1 MINYIVLYHAPAA
14 ALRKIRDAT
23 PEQMKLMKRHERML
37 MKAPERG
44 VLWLLVAVWTLCA
57 APVLLAE
64 GVVESGS
71 GNVVTERLDFE
82 EFTAIEVAS
91 SWEVEAV
98 PGEFAVEV
106 SVDDNVL
113 DDMRVEVRGETLWL
127 GMRAG
132 AWFRRLTLR
141 ARVSLPELDGLQVTG
156 SGHITAREFE
166 APALQIGVSGSGG
179 VAVIGCRVGA
189 LDGDISG
196 TGDINA
202 EGCMIG
208 TAALSI
214 SGSGDV
220 AVGGEAGC
228 AGDNVSLRISGSGSA
243 DLRSCMFTDAQIRI
257 SGSGNVL
264 LMLGNGDLTGR
275 ITGSGSVT
283 YHGSPARVDVRT
295 SGSGRVVK
303 EG

>member
-1 MINYIVLYHAPAA
+1 M
-14 ALRKIRDAT
+14 LR
-23 PEQMKLMKRHERML
+23 
-37 MKAPERG
+37 
-44 VLWLLVAVWTLCA
+44 LLVAVWALCA
-57 APVLLAE
+57 APSLLAE
-64 GVVESGS
+64 GVMESGS
-71 GNVVTERLDFE
+71 GSMVTERLDLE
-82 EFTAIEVAS
+82 GFTAIEIAG

-113 DDMRVEVRGETLWL
+113 DDVRVEVRGDTLWL

-156 SGHITAREFE
+156 SGHIAAREFE
-166 APALQIGVSGSGG
+166 VADLQVDVSGSGG
-179 VAVIGCRVGA
+179 VDVAGCRVGA
-189 LDGDISG
+189 LDGGISG
-196 TGDINA
+196 SGDITA

-208 TAALSI
+208 TAAILI

-220 AVGGEAGC
+220 VVGGEAAC
-228 AGDNVSLRISGSGSA
+228 AGDSVSLRISGSGSA
-243 DLRSCMFTDAQIRI
+243 DLRGCTFADAQIRI
-257 SGSGNVL
+257 SGSGNVE
-264 LMLGNGDLTGR
+264 LMLGSGDLTGR

-283 YHGSPARVDVRT
+283 YRGSPTRVDVRT